1 MCPVGQ
7 FTWHIGDM
15 EVIMQ
20 TVMIGSTGPDV
31 KLLQAV
37 LANIGYYRGNTDGYF
52 GTQTQNAVVAFQR
65 SNGLAPDGIVGPAT
79 WGALDRY
86 LRGYERYT
94 IRPGDTF
101 YSLARRYYTTL
112 NAILTANPGINPNFL
127 QVGQQIIIPYGY
139 DVVFQGLDYTY
150 EILEIQIAG
159 LRARYPFLQ
168 VGTIGKS
175 VLGNNLYY
183 IRLGRGN
190 NRVSYNA
197 SHHANESVTTPLLM
211 RFIEQFSKAY
221 SRGVNLRGYNLT
233 SIYNYSSIYLIPM
246 VNPDGVNLVNYWPNY
261 PSPQYY
267 EAAKI
272 NTTGRPLPSVWKANI
287 RGTDLNLNYPALWER
302 EKELEEEQG
311 ITGPAPRD
319 YGGPS
324 PLSEPETQAM
334 YNFTIQTGFN
344 LVIAYHTQGEVIYY
358 QFENLAPPQSL
369 TIAQEFSRVS
379 GYRVETNPGE
389 ASYAG
394 YKDWFVQD
402 FRRPGFTIEVGRGTN
417 PIPASQLPTIYQQNE
432 EILLLGALVT

>member
-1 MCPVGQ
+1 
-7 FTWHIGDM
+7 
-15 EVIMQ
+15 MQ
-20 TVMIGSTGPDV
+20 TIQIGSRGPDV

-37 LANIGYYRGNTDGYF
+37 LLNIGFYRGIVDGIF
-52 GTQTQNAVVAFQR
+52 GTQTRSSVIAFQR
-65 SNGLAPDGIVGPAT
+65 SNGLTADGIVGPAT
-79 WGALDRY
+79 WAALDRY
-86 LRGYERYT
+86 LRGYELYR

-112 NAILTANPGINPNFL
+112 GAILTANPGLNPNFL

-139 DVVFQGLDYTY
+139 DVVFPGLDYTY
-150 EILEIQIAG
+150 EILDIQISG
-159 LRARYPFLQ
+159 LKARYPFLQ
-168 VGTIGKS
+168 IGTIGKS

-183 IRLGRGN
+183 VRIGRGSN
-190 NRVSYNA
+190 PVSYNA

-221 SRGVNLRGYNLT
+221 STSSRLRGCNLST
-233 SIYNYSSIYLIPM
+233 IYNYSSIYLIPM

-261 PSPQYY
+261 PSAAYT
-267 EAAKI
+267 EAARI

-287 RGTDLNLNYPALWER
+287 RGTDLNLNYPALWVR
-302 EKELEEEQG
+302 EKQLEIEQG

-324 PLSEPETQAM
+324 PLSEAETQAM
-334 YNFTIQTGFN
+334 HAFTIQNDFN
-344 LVIAYHTQGEVIYY
+344 LVIAYHTQGGVIYY

-369 TIAQEFSRVS
+369 TIAQQFSRSS
-379 GYRVETNPGE
+379 GYVIATNPGE

-394 YKDWFVQD
+394 YKDWFIQD
-402 FRRPGFTIEVGRGTN
+402 FRKPGFTIEVGQGTN